1 VIVILTDVN
10 VLLHAH
16 REEAADHRRFR
27 SWLESVIEQP
37 EAFGVSEIVLSAF
50 VRVATH
56 RRVYDPPTPL
66 ESALAFCRLLREQPN
81 AIIISPGAR
90 HWSIFTDL
98 CHRANARG
106 DLVADAYLAAM
117 AIESGCEWV
126 TTDRDFSRFPGLR
139 WRHPF

>member
-1 VIVILTDVN
+1 VILIDVN
-10 VLLHAH
+10 VLLYAH

-27 SWLESVIEQP
+27 AWLEDVIRQP

-50 VRVATH
+50 VRVVTH
-56 RRVYDPPTPL
+56 PKILNPPTPL
-66 ESALAFCRLLREQPN
+66 ESALAFCDVLQRQPN
-81 AIIISPGAR
+81 AVMISPGAR

-98 CHRANARG
+98 CSHAKARG

>member
-1 VIVILTDVN
+1 VILIDVN
-10 VLLHAH
+10 VLVYAH
-16 REEAADHRRFR
+16 REDAADHRRFR
-27 SWLESVIEQP
+27 AWLEEVVEQP

-50 VRVATH
+50 ARVVTH
-56 RRVYDPPTPL
+56 PRIFHPPTPL
-66 ESALAFCRLLREQPN
+66 ESALAFCNVLREQPN
-81 AIIISPGAR
+81 TVLISPGAR

-98 CHRANARG
+98 CVRANARG

-117 AIESGCEWV
+117 AIESGCEWI

>member
-1 VIVILTDVN
+1 MILTDVN
-10 VLLHAH
+10 VLVYAH

-27 SWLESVIEQP
+27 GWLEDLIAQP
-37 EAFGVSEIVLSAF
+37 EAFGVSEMVLSAF
-50 VRVATH
+50 VRVVTH
-56 RRVYDPPTPL
+56 PRIFHPPTPL

-81 AIIISPGAR
+81 AVLINPGTR

-98 CHRANARG
+98 CARANARG

>member
-1 VIVILTDVN
+1 VILTDVN
-10 VLLHAH
+10 VLVYAH

-27 SWLESVIEQP
+27 GWLEDLIAQP
-37 EAFGVSEIVLSAF
+37 EAFGVSEMVLSAF
-50 VRVATH
+50 VRVVTH
-56 RRVYDPPTPL
+56 PRIFHPPTPL

-81 AIIISPGAR
+81 AVLINPGTR

-98 CHRANARG
+98 CARANARG